1 MFKWLINPF
10 INAFQGPLFYMNMQH
25 GVEKSEQ
32 WFIELWNYTLQPYL
46 NNMIKMRLA
55 NETHSTINMSSQDP
69 YEWIL
74 KNYVWPRNATNNL
87 NQRLFKLNYY
97 NNYLANRECSSSS
110 NSSSDESVNLRKKA
124 STESND
130 SNQHLV
136 KKIVIFYFFKILNQ
150 LSIIYDL
157 KINMLKRLQK
167 ATSREE
173 NSSGFYGSSNSSLS
187 NSPTV
192 LSCNQENDSFDS
204 HQPVILLDPI
214 TTKSK
219 FESSL

>member
-1 MFKWLINPF
+1 
-10 INAFQGPLFYMNMQH
+10 MNMQY
-25 GVEKSEQ
+25 GVEKSEK
-32 WFIELWNYTLQPYL
+32 WFVELWNYTLQPYL
-46 NNMIKMRLA
+46 NNMIKMRLV
-55 NETHSTINMSSQDP
+55 NENPMVNMSQQDP

-74 KNYVWPRNATNNL
+74 KNYVWPRNATFNL

-110 NSSSDESVNLRKKA
+110 NSSSDESVNLRKKV

-130 SNQHLV
+130 SNQQLV
-136 KKIVIFYFFKILNQ
+136 SLKRVSLEFLIFCFFLIIHFKIT
-150 LSIIYDL
+150 
-157 KINMLKRLQK
+157 MLKRLQK

-192 LSCNQENDSFDS
+192 LSCNQENDSFES

-219 FESSL
+219 IESSL